1 MNNYPKTYEECCK
14 ALNITPDDIEKNI
27 KVKYGSEALKNYQ
40 RVIVCRDAYRSTH
53 DIEKYGLPEK
63 RYIINVVKGKLV
75 KEVTTDVSFS
85 LSFYTEKMRDAF
97 YDNFKDDILNIID
110 IL

>member
-1 MNNYPKTYEECCK
+1 MKMNYPKTYEECCE
-14 ALNITPDDIEKNI
+14 ALHVTSENIEKN
-27 KVKYGSEALKNYQ
+27 VKYESKALKNYQ
-40 RVIVCRDAYRSTH
+40 RVIVCRDAYRSTYN
-53 DIEKYGLPEK
+53 IEKYGLPEK

-75 KEVTTDVSFS
+75 KEITTDASFI

-97 YDNFKDDILNIID
+97 YDNFKEDILKIRS